1 MTVQV
6 LFFASLREAA
16 NTREL
21 QLSLD
26 APLNVR
32 NLATR
37 IERDYKGLELSGSLC
52 AINEHYVDPD
62 TLINEGDTI
71 AFFPPVSG
79 G

>member
-21 QLSLD
+21 QLSFD
-26 APLNVR
+26 APLSAR
-32 NLATR
+32 DLAQQLET
-37 IERDYKGLELSGSLC
+37 EHAGLELSGALC
-52 AINEHYVDPD
+52 AINEHYVHPD
-62 TLINEGDTI
+62 TLLNEGDTI